1 MCLLTLRISGAPLV
15 LQKLCYVFLSSLQV
29 TKRED
34 IDSFLKQN
42 FTKSMRIRD
51 TVTELDQAEV
61 GYVNASLSCLF
72 CL

>member
-1 MCLLTLRISGAPLV
+1 M
-15 LQKLCYVFLSSLQV
+15 

-42 FTKSMRIRD
+42 FTKTMRIRD
-51 TVTELDQAEV
+51 TITELDQAEV

-72 CL
+72 SL